1 MVSETLDFDGV
12 DYYSESALVDDP
24 FPFFE
29 HLRSKGPVVSL
40 PHHGVVAVTGYEE
53 AVQGYKDA
61 QTFSSLNGGTG
72 PFPPPPFAGEADEI
86 RREIGTV
93 WPHYPMKSP

>member
-53 AVQGYKDA
+53 AVQIC
-61 QTFSSLNGGTG
+61 LIG
-72 PFPPPPFAGEADEI
+72 P
-86 RREIGTV
+86 RRQQVIGAT
-93 WPHYPMKSP
+93 